1 MMVVERMLM
10 TELLVGKYMLL
21 LLFFECLAG
30 FVVSV

>member
-1 MMVVERMLM
+1 MLVVEQ
-10 TELLVGKYMLL
+10 LLVGKYMLL